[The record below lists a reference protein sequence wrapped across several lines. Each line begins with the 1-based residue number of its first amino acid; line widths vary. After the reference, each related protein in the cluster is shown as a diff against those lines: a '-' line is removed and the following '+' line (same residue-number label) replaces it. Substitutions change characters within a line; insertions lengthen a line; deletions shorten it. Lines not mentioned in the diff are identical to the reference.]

1 MSAAPIANN
10 KITNA
15 TQLPLQTMALYPE
28 QTALLLLNKL
38 DDSRKGNKAISFG
51 QLNQHVHQ
59 LQQALT
65 RYGFI
70 PGDRIVVL
78 LRPSIN
84 LYALLIALL
93 SLGLVAVFIDPKM
106 GSKRIG
112 QTLRK
117 SQCRAIIGGRRLLRW
132 RWLMPTLWQIPAVSI
147 EELLQSVPVTQQ
159 PTHQSHITSYRDC
172 TDSDNALITYTS
184 GSTGLPKGAA
194 RTHQSLITQHQ
205 ALEKLWRD
213 QPGTTVMTQ
222 LPVMALHF
230 LSSGVSTFFVNL
242 NCNRLSPNQLQLL
255 VKKAKQQQVTRIIGF
270 PRLVEILTRELLTKE
285 QPWTEINYIAI
296 GGSSVSVRLCRQMKL
311 AFPNARIE
319 VIYGATEA
327 EPITSV
333 TIDEVINESTPNGY
347 LVGKPASVAEVL
359 IVPTM
364 DTAKG
369 LDEGTL
375 LARKLPPGVIGE
387 VLVKGPHVIKQYV
400 DNDELTQSLKI
411 PTADGQVWHRTG
423 DTGYFDGRGRLW
435 LTGRIKDII
444 ELADM
449 TIYPYPLECRVE
461 MLPGVI
467 NSVLVAC
474 RGKATLAL
482 VTSAKADRQHM
493 TDEVQRICQQLEV
506 PLPRL
511 CWVNQLPLDSRHHS
525 KVDRQLLR
533 QQLS

>member
-1 MSAAPIANN
+1 MSAVPTIAHN

-15 TQLPLQTMALYPE
+15 AQLPLQVMAMYPE

-38 DDSRKGNKAISFG
+38 DETKKSNKAISYG
-51 QLNQHVHQ
+51 QLNQHVQQ

-65 RYGFI
+65 QYGFK
-70 PGDRIVVL
+70 PKDRVVVL

-93 SLGLVAVFIDPKM
+93 SLGLIAVFVDPKM

-117 SQCRAIIGGRRLLRW
+117 SHCLAIVGERRLLRW

-147 EELLQSVPVTQQ
+147 EELLQTSPQQ
-159 PTHQSHITSYRDC
+159 TAQQARTNPFLDC
-172 TDSDNALITYTS
+172 SDNDNALITYTS

-205 ALEKLWRD
+205 ALQRLWRD

-230 LSSGVSTFFVNL
+230 LSSGVSTLFVNL
-242 NCNRLSPNQLQLL
+242 NGNRLTPNQLQQLMQ
-255 VKKAKQQQVTRIIGF
+255 KAKQQNVTRIIGF
-270 PRLVEILTRELLTKE
+270 PRLVEILTRHLLAKE
-285 QPWTEINYIAI
+285 QTWTEINYIAI
-296 GGSSVSVRLCRQMKL
+296 GGCSVSVRLCRQMKL

-333 TIDEVINESTPNGY
+333 SIDEVINESSPNGY

-364 DTAKG
+364 DSAKG

-400 DNDELTQSLKI
+400 DNEELTQSLKV

-467 NSVLVAC
+467 NGILVAC

-482 VTSAKADRQHM
+482 VASAKANRQHIA
-493 TDEVQRICQQLEV
+493 DEVQRICHQLEV

-511 CWVNQLPLDSRHHS
+511 SWMNQLPFDRRHHS

>member
-1 MSAAPIANN
+1 MSAAPIANT

-15 TQLPLQTMALYPE
+15 AQLPLQTMAQFPE

-38 DDSRKGNKAISFG
+38 DDSKKGNKAISYG
-51 QLNQHVHQ
+51 QLNQHIQQ
-59 LQQALT
+59 LQHALT
-65 RYGFI
+65 QSGFKA
-70 PGDRIVVL
+70 GDRIVVL

-93 SLGLVAVFIDPKM
+93 SLGLVVVFIDPKM

-117 SQCRAIIGGRRLLRW
+117 SQCKAIIGGRRLLRW

-147 EELLQSVPVTQQ
+147 EELLQPQQ
-159 PTHQSHITSYRDC
+159 PAHQSHTTSYRDC

-213 QPGTTVMTQ
+213 QSGTTVMTQ

-242 NCNRLSPNQLQLL
+242 NGNLLTPNQLQLL
-255 VKKAKQQQVTRIIGF
+255 VQKAKQQQVTRIIGF
-270 PRLVEILTRELLTKE
+270 PKLVEILTRELLAKE
-285 QPWTEINYIAI
+285 QIWTEINYIAI

-327 EPITSV
+327 EPISSAS
-333 TIDEVINESTPNGY
+333 IDEIINESMPNGY

-364 DTAKG
+364 DSAKG

-411 PTADGQVWHRTG
+411 PTTDGQVWHRTG
-423 DTGYFDGRGRLW
+423 DSGYFDGRGRLW

-444 ELADM
+444 ELANM

-467 NSVLVAC
+467 NSVLIAC

-482 VTSAKADRQHM
+482 VTSAKADRQHI

-511 CWVNQLPLDSRHHS
+511 CWVNQLPLDNRHHS